1 METLSDWAGMDGHI
15 PIKKKPRRSA
25 ETRMMREQQ
34 EKEINNM
41 AQATLLFLNDNG
53 PSEQKNQ
60 IIKSMFKEKGIRI
73 KLKEHAEP

>member
-1 METLSDWAGMDGHI
+1 METLSDWAGADGHI
-15 PIKKKPRRSA
+15 PTKKKLRRSTKA
-25 ETRMMREQQ
+25 QMMREQQ
-34 EKEINNM
+34 EKEINDM

-53 PSEQKNQ
+53 PSEQKTQ